1 MKEYLIVGAGGFLG
15 SMLRYGVSRACEEVP
30 IAATFSISTL
40 LVNIV
45 GCFFI
50 GALLGLG
57 EDKSLFFSQYK
68 LFLIVG
74 VLGGFTTFSAFG
86 FESMQLLRAGEIKLA
101 ALNVILQVLG
111 GLIAV
116 WCGIKASSI
125 G

>member
-1 MKEYLIVGAGGFLG
+1 MKEYLIVGAGGCLG
-15 SMLRYGVSRACEEVP
+15 SMLRYGASRLSGDLALSSWFP
-30 IAATFSISTL
+30 LSTL
-40 LVNIV
+40 LVNLV

-50 GALLGLG
+50 GVLFGIA
-57 EDKSLFFSQYK
+57 EDKTVLFSEHR

-86 FESMQLLRAGEIKLA
+86 FESMQLIRAGEVKLA
-101 ALNVILQVLG
+101 ALNVILQVAG

-116 WCGIKASSI
+116 WCGIKASSV